1 MKHLYVIS
9 GARGVGKTAVCQ
21 QLKPLLAPCAF
32 LDGDWCWDME
42 PFTVNKENRTMV
54 MGHIQYLLRGFLQNS
69 GYENVIF
76 CWVMDQ
82 QEIIDAVLAPLAGKE
97 FELFSFSLVCGPGTL
112 ESRLRRDVDAGLR
125 APDVIGRSL
134 AYLPLYGA
142 LDTEKLD
149 VSACTPEEA
158 AEAILAGGR
167 Q

>member
-9 GARGVGKTAVCQ
+9 GAMGVGKTAVCQ

-76 CWVMDQ
+76 LLGSPSGRD
-82 QEIIDAVLAPLAGKE
+82 LAGSSHRAVRP
-97 FELFSFSLVCGPGTL
+97 FLCAPSHHPYLHPRYPLSATICGYRP
-112 ESRLRRDVDAGLR
+112 RPPQAG
-125 APDVIGRSL
+125 
-134 AYLPLYGA
+134 
-142 LDTEKLD
+142 
-149 VSACTPEEA
+149 CA
-158 AEAILAGGR
+158 AEKPQLPAPFPWTAHRQNSNRWAHASTGG
-167 Q
+167 